1 MLAARFARGIVIL
14 WIVVGALPLA
24 AQPTNMQVVER
35 LATECL
41 DELELPEVL
50 TLSPDARFEGI
61 AIAVAQYLR
70 ERDVRI
76 YQTDTLAANRAMPV
90 LHYGIEDFGF
100 AYQRAGRDIE
110 RIGTLRMALRLVAE
124 DGEVVAVKRCERT
137 SEDRVAR
144 GDIERIE
151 RNAYPQATAELPPAN
166 IRRRVVEPVLL
177 AGATAVSVILF
188 FTLRSKRTTSE

>member
-1 MLAARFARGIVIL
+1 MRAARFVRGIVIL
-14 WIVVGALPLA
+14 WIIAGALPTA
-24 AQPTNMQVVER
+24 AQPTNMQVLER

-41 DELELPEVL
+41 DELDLPDAL
-50 TLSPDARFEGI
+50 KLSADARFEGI

-76 YQTDTLAANRAMPV
+76 YQADTLATNRAMS
-90 LHYGIEDFGF
+90 LLNYSIEDLGF
-100 AYQRAGRDIE
+100 AYSRAGRNYE
-110 RIGTLRMALRLVAE
+110 RHGSLRMAIRLLAD
-124 DGEVVAVKRCERT
+124 DGEVVVVERCERMY
-137 SEDRVAR
+137 EDRVAR

-151 RNAYPQATAELPPAN
+151 RGAYPQATAELPPAN